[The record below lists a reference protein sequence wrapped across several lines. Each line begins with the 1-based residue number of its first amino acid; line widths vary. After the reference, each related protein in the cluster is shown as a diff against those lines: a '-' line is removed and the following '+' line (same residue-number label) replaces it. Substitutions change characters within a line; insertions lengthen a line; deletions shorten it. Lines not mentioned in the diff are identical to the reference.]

1 MTNYAIKKEL
11 KHATDVDKS
20 GLAAKKDFTALKV
33 EADKLDINNLINA
46 LTSLNNFKT
55 KVNDLDVGSLKTVPV
70 DKIKQSSG

>member
-11 KHATDVDKS
+11 KHATD

-33 EADKLDINNLINA
+33 GADKLDINNLINA